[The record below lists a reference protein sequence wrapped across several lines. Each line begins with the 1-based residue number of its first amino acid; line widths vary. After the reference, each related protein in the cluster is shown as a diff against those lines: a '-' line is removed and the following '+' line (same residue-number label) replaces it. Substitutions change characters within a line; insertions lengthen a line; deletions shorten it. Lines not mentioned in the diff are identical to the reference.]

1 MRALL
6 VLTSSMLLGVFLA
19 CGGNTPDPK
28 TAGGEPSASMSAAS
42 SAPVVASSTAEAPPV
57 ASSAPPVVASASAT
71 QKSFDALSPDEKR
84 NVMKTVVVPKLGE
97 IFKAHDGKKF
107 KEFGCKTCHGAAGV
121 KDGSYKMPN
130 AALPKLSYKDGFKKH
145 QDKQPDITKMMMTK
159 VLPEM
164 QAILGKGPI
173 DPKTKTGFGCGGC
186 HIVEP

>member
-1 MRALL
+1 MRAPF
-6 VLTSSMLLGVFLA
+6 VLASSMLLGVFLA

-28 TAGGEPSASMSAAS
+28 TGAGEPSASQPATS
-42 SAPVVASSTAEAPPV
+42 SAPAV
-57 ASSAPPVVASASAT
+57 ASSAEAPASATTSAPVMATASASV
-71 QKSFDALSPDEKR
+71 KSFDSLSPDEKR
-84 NVMKTVVVPKLGE
+84 NLMKTAVVPKLGE

-107 KEFGCKTCHGAAGV
+107 KEFGCKTCHGAAAV

-130 AALPKLSYKDGFKKH
+130 AALPKLSYKDGSKKH
-145 QDKQPDITKMMMTK
+145 QDKQPEITKMMMTK

-164 QAILGKGPI
+164 QAILGKGPF